1 MPPPPEVLLGIV
13 NEWIL
18 AGAHVVQLVVLVGA
32 LYAST
37 NYWNQPYHT
46 SILTGQ
52 EWVNELIRGHPERI
66 HTELGVHL
74 HVFAQL
80 IVHLRQMGYRDS

>member
-1 MPPPPEVLLGIV
+1 
-13 NEWIL
+13 
-18 AGAHVVQLVVLVGA
+18 
-32 LYAST
+32 
-37 NYWNQPYHT
+37 QPYHT

-80 IVHLRQMGYRDS
+80 IVHLRQMGYRDSRYITLEEQTAIFLYACVTGLSVRHIGE